1 MALGNCRMHSYRYSI
16 LSSGAVKKVGKG
28 REGRFYIAAKLN
40 KRFRSARAMKMTIK
54 IALNLWHTKTGTKR
68 DSNKQRPFYYSLPP
82 LAPSPIISLAF
93 WQRERHLALGTD
105 FCSLKKTQSWR
116 RDVTLPGA
124 TVARTDFAQ
133 LMAAKRPTEWAG
145 VQCWAGYHAPCY
157 PLGKESRAIIAPLC
171 ENLCQVSVSPLN
183 LT

>member
-16 LSSGAVKKVGKG
+16 LSRVAVRGVGKG

-40 KRFRSARAMKMTIK
+40 KRFHSARAMKMTIK

-68 DSNKQRPFYYSLPP
+68 DSNKQRPFYYSF
-82 LAPSPIISLAF
+82 PSPGPFIPLAF
-93 WQRERHLALGTD
+93 WQGERHLALGTD

-133 LMAAKRPTEWAG
+133 LMAAKRPTEWGG
-145 VQCWAGYHAPCY
+145 VQCWAGYHAPATLWAKSLAQLLRHCVRTFA
-157 PLGKESRAIIAPLC
+157 KCLC
-171 ENLCQVSVSPLN
+171 HR
-183 LT
+183 

>member
-16 LSSGAVKKVGKG
+16 LSSGAVKQVGKG

-68 DSNKQRPFYYSLPP
+68 DSNKQRPFYYSFPLPGLFP
-82 LAPSPIISLAF
+82 HHFTGILAKRTASGTWHWLLQP
-93 WQRERHLALGTD
+93 EEDTALE
-105 FCSLKKTQSWR
+105 KR
-116 RDVTLPGA
+116 RDA
-124 TVARTDFAQ
+124 ARGDSRSHWLCTINGGQ
-133 LMAAKRPTEWAG
+133 AANRMGG